1 MKIEVEHYTDNKK
14 ERISCS
20 LGSCHHTGLKGSACV
35 SLVPIFN
42 HLEEEQMEEISGLT
56 QSVSIKKGE
65 FLYRPEEESSSL
77 YILNQ
82 GKIKI
87 YRSSESGKE
96 QLQRI
101 LYPGDF
107 TGELALFNEKLH
119 DSYAVGLEDTEI
131 CKIKREDLQGLLLKY
146 PVISLKILKE
156 FSERLLQ
163 SERQASR
170 YATEKVESRLAM
182 YLIETME
189 ELGGDRSFKLPM
201 TKKDLASYLGTTPE
215 SISRKFV
222 DLEEMHLITP
232 GQNGIITIIDLEGLN
247 RV

>member
-1 MKIEVEHYTDNKK
+1 MRDEI
-14 ERISCS
+14 ISTICNH
-20 LGSCHHTGLKGSACV
+20 GSCAEHGHHRGSACI

-42 HLEEEQMEEISGLT
+42 HLEENQMEEISRLT

-65 FLYRPEEESSSL
+65 YLYSPEEDSSSL

-82 GKIKI
+82 GKVKI

-119 DSYAVGLEDTEI
+119 DSYAMALEDTEI

-146 PVISLKILKE
+146 PVISLKILEE

-182 YLIETME
+182 YLAETMD
-189 ELGGDRSFKLPM
+189 ELGGESTFKLPM

-215 SISRKFV
+215 SISRKFL
-222 DLEEMHLITP
+222 DLEEMQLISQ
-232 GQNGIITIIDLEGLN
+232 GKNGSIKVLDYDGLLL
-247 RV
+247 V

>member
-1 MKIEVEHYTDNKK
+1 MNIEK
-14 ERISCS
+14 EITTCS
-20 LGSCHHTGLKGSACV
+20 HGSCQNHSNHKGSACV

-42 HLEEEQMEEISGLT
+42 HLEEEQMEEISRLT

-65 FLYRPEEESSSL
+65 FLYGPEEESSSL

-96 QLQRI
+96 QIQRI

-107 TGELALFNEKLH
+107 TGELALFNERMH
-119 DSYAVGLEDTEI
+119 DSFALALEDTEI

-146 PVISLKILKE
+146 PVISLKILEE
-156 FSERLLQ
+156 FSQRLLQ

-182 YLIETME
+182 YLAETMDE
-189 ELGGDRSFKLPM
+189 QGGDYSLKLPM

-215 SISRKFV
+215 SISRKLLE
-222 DLEEMHLITP
+222 LEEMNLIKQ
-232 GQNGIITIIDLEGLN
+232 GQNGCIEILDLDGLLL
-247 RV
+247 V

>member
-1 MKIEVEHYTDNKK
+1 MNVENEIKTCNH
-14 ERISCS
+14 
-20 LGSCHHTGLKGSACV
+20 GSCQNYGTNRGSACV

-42 HLEEEQMEEISGLT
+42 HLGEEQMEEISQLT
-56 QSVSIKKGE
+56 QSISVKKGE
-65 FLYRPEEESSSL
+65 FLYRPEEESSNL

-96 QLQRI
+96 QIQRI
-101 LYPGDF
+101 LYAGDF
-107 TGELALFNEKLH
+107 TGELALFNENLH
-119 DSYAVGLEDTEI
+119 DSFALALEDTEI
-131 CKIKREDLQGLLLKY
+131 CKIKRDDLQKLLLKY
-146 PVISLKILKE
+146 PVISLKILEE

-182 YLIETME
+182 YLAETMDE
-189 ELGGDRSFKLPM
+189 MGGDLTFSLPM

-215 SISRKFV
+215 SISRKFLE
-222 DLEEMHLITP
+222 LEEMDLIEQ
-232 GQNGIITIIDLEGLN
+232 GQNGTIKILDLDGLLL
-247 RV
+247 V

>member
-1 MKIEVEHYTDNKK
+1 MVNEKESKACSHGICAGHGEH
-14 ERISCS
+14 R
-20 LGSCHHTGLKGSACV
+20 GSACV

-56 QSVSIKKGE
+56 HSISLKKGE
-65 FLYRPEEESSSL
+65 FLYSPLEESSSL

-96 QLQRI
+96 QIQRI
-101 LYPGDF
+101 LSSGDF

-119 DSYAVGLEDTEI
+119 DSYALAIEDTEI
-131 CKIKREDLQGLLLKY
+131 CKIEREDLQSLLLKY
-146 PVISLKILKE
+146 PVISLKILEE

-182 YLIETME
+182 YLAETMDS
-189 ELGGDRSFKLPM
+189 LGGELTFKLPM

-215 SISRKFV
+215 TISRKLV
-222 DLEEMHLITP
+222 DLEEMDLIKQGST
-232 GQNGIITIIDLEGLN
+232 GQIIIIDLDGLLLI
-247 RV
+247 

>member
-1 MKIEVEHYTDNKK
+1 MNGGVEIMENTK
-14 ERISCS
+14 ENLTCS
-20 LGSCHHTGLKGSACV
+20 HGTCSIHGGHGGSACV

-42 HLEEEQMEEISGLT
+42 HLEEDQMAEIHGLT
-56 QSVSIKKGE
+56 HGISLKKEE
-65 FLYRPEEESSSL
+65 FLYRPLEDSSSL

-96 QLQRI
+96 QIQRI

-107 TGELALFNEKLH
+107 TGELALFNQTKH
-119 DSYAVGLEDTEI
+119 DSYAMALEDTEI
-131 CKIKREDLQGLLLKY
+131 CSITREDLQSLLLKY
-146 PVISLKILKE
+146 PVISIKILEE

-182 YLIETME
+182 YLAETMNRQ
-189 ELGGDRSFKLPM
+189 GGESTFKLPM

-215 SISRKFV
+215 TISRKLV
-222 DLEEMHLITP
+222 DLEDMDLISQGSQGTV
-232 GQNGIITIIDLEGLN
+232 TILNLDGLLL
-247 RV
+247 V